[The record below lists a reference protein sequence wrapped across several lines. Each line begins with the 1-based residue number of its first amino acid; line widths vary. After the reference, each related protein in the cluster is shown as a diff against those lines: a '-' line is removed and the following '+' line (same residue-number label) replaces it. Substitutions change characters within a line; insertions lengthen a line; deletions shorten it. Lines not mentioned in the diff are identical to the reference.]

1 MRAMPQFTDALVRV
15 GRMELRVATAT
26 EEGSSMLDLWW
37 KSGRTTGGAAR
48 SAPPTVARRS
58 ASADSD
64 AGISALSNTRGSG
77 RSAPCASRA
86 ISVTSM
92 ETSGIG

>member
-64 AGISALSNTRGSG
+64 AGISALSNTRGAV
-77 RSAPCASRA
+77 RSAPSASRA

>member
-1 MRAMPQFTDALVRV
+1 MRAMPQLTDALVSV

-37 KSGRTTGGAAR
+37 KSGSTTGGAAR

-77 RSAPCASRA
+77 RPAPCASRA
-86 ISVTSM
+86 ISVTS
-92 ETSGIG
+92 I